1 MDTEI
6 NLVLIHAVLILAK
19 DRTYQIIPKARARFK
34 TRRPKGVSLPEYII
48 NQTSLK
54 YYKSRRKLQNYHKAR
69 ALMIILM

>member
-19 DRTYQIIPKARARFK
+19 DRTYQIIPKARARLK
-34 TRRPKGVSLPEYII
+34 TRRPNGVSLPEYII

-54 YYKSRRKLQNYHKAR
+54 YYKSRRKLQNYHKAQ

>member
-19 DRTYQIIPKARARFK
+19 DRTYQIIPKARA
-34 TRRPKGVSLPEYII
+34 KGVSLPEYII

-54 YYKSRRKLQNYHKAR
+54 YYKSRRKLQNYHKAQ